1 MSYTVKFTDTRKTP
15 ITIPDGQLDETTNL
29 TLVGRTWE
37 NYGGILDTNFLNL
50 LENFANITPPD
61 PLKAVEGQLWYD
73 TIHKKLKVNADGQF
87 KMVGGSYAGD
97 LPPENSVDGD
107 MWMDQS
113 NPINNVLKV
122 RSGGS
127 WITIGPSAAA
137 ANVSG
142 EVITDIFGVDHN
154 VIAFNIDGTT
164 YAILSHDSMFTP
176 SPGINGFP
184 AIHPGM
190 NIASASF
197 VPGNQFTGMAF
208 NALKLGT
215 YSDPGHGLFAN
226 AFMRTDVPT
235 STIGNVSIR
244 NNVGLTIG
252 ANSQV
257 AASINNNTF
266 NLTNRIIDGMTKINS
281 TDAGNAR
288 HEAIIIYGNGAVMF
302 TGDIYGLG
310 ATHFS
315 GGAAFNSLS
324 VTGNIPSTSTGT
336 GSIIVTENGGIGVG
350 GNINT
355 GGTVNTFIGNVLVGN
370 SVVVGGTI
378 RTGSPLKDGSL
389 TIYNT
394 FASKVGNLAARLGGG
409 AADSLGLYNTTASGT
424 LTLGTAGPDKLV
436 VENTGNVTI
445 TGSVTSHQSNTNY
458 LKVNTKAE
466 LGDVSHLK
474 ITGGS
479 AGQVLLARNST
490 GDVQWEV
497 ISNLAGTSTYDYL
510 FPQGD
515 WQGTAFDYYTLGP
528 VESAN
533 NHYDMSVTPPYRLY
547 IVDLG
552 SI

>member
-1 MSYTVKFTDTRKTP
+1 
-15 ITIPDGQLDETTNL
+15 
-29 TLVGRTWE
+29 
-37 NYGGILDTNFLNL
+37 
-50 LENFANITPPD
+50 
-61 PLKAVEGQLWYD
+61 
-73 TIHKKLKVNADGQF
+73 
-87 KMVGGSYAGD
+87 
-97 LPPENSVDGD
+97 
-107 MWMDQS
+107 
-113 NPINNVLKV
+113 
-122 RSGGS
+122 
-127 WITIGPSAAA
+127 
-137 ANVSG
+137 
-142 EVITDIFGVDHN
+142 
-154 VIAFNIDGTT
+154 
-164 YAILSHDSMFTP
+164 
-176 SPGINGFP
+176 
-184 AIHPGM
+184 
-190 NIASASF
+190 
-197 VPGNQFTGMAF
+197 
-208 NALKLGT
+208 
-215 YSDPGHGLFAN
+215 
-226 AFMRTDVPT
+226 
-235 STIGNVSIR
+235 
-244 NNVGLTIG
+244 
-252 ANSQV
+252 
-257 AASINNNTF
+257 
-266 NLTNRIIDGMTKINS
+266 MTKINS

-424 LTLGTAGPDKLV
+424 LTLGTAGDNKLI